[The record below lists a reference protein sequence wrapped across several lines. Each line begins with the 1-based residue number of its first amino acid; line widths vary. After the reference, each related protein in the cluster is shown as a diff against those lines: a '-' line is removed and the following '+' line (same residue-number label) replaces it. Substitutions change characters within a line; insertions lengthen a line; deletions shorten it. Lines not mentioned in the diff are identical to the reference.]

1 MSRPRTFFIVLL
13 SAVVLTAAWFTPA
26 TTRART
32 EVQAGF
38 ERALTVF
45 AAARALGA
53 VVSVAQGTQVALQ
66 PAGVGVNMAPG
77 QALQPLDQLID
88 QFADVMLV
96 ASVSFGIQRL
106 LLELGSHWMVSAAL
120 SAAVL
125 AVALL
130 RWRNKPE
137 ALRWLQPFLVVL
149 LVARFAVPVSALG
162 GEAIY
167 RAFMADEYR
176 KELAVLKASQDK
188 VSEVRGPDAAG
199 DESNLQRWKLKL
211 TDLKVSYAAIL
222 AAASE
227 WPRTMVKLIAL
238 FVLQTIVLP
247 LFFLWLVVRTGQV
260 ALRRSPGRT
269 NEVAKVAQSG

>member
-1 MSRPRTFFIVLL
+1 MSRTRTFFVVIL

-26 TTRART
+26 TTLART

-66 PAGVGVNMAPG
+66 PAGVGVNLTPG
-77 QALQPLDQLID
+77 QVLQPLDQLID

-106 LLELGSHWMVSAAL
+106 LLEFGSHWIVSAAL
-120 SAAVL
+120 SIAVL
-125 AVALL
+125 AAAML
-130 RWRNKPE
+130 RWRNRPD
-137 ALRWLQPFLVVL
+137 ALPWLQPLLVML

-162 GEAIY
+162 SEAIY
-167 RAFMADEYR
+167 RTFMADEYR
-176 KELAVLKASQDK
+176 KELAILNTSPDK
-188 VSEVRGPDAAG
+188 VGEAKGPDAAG
-199 DESNLQRWKLKL
+199 DEGILQRWKPKSP
-211 TDLKVSYAAIL
+211 DLKGSYAAIL
-222 AAASE
+222 SAASE

-247 LFFLWLVVRTGQV
+247 LFFLWLVVRMGQV
-260 ALRRSPGRT
+260 ALCPPRRT
-269 NEVAKVAQSG
+269 NDVVRVAQIG

>member
-1 MSRPRTFFIVLL
+1 MMRRTRTFVIFLL
-13 SAVVLTAAWFTPA
+13 SAMVLAAAWFTPA

-66 PAGVGVNMAPG
+66 PAGVGVNLTPG

-106 LLELGSHWMVSAAL
+106 LLEFGSHWVVSAAL
-120 SAAVL
+120 SIAVL
-125 AVALL
+125 AAAML
-130 RWRNKPE
+130 RWRNRPE
-137 ALRWLQPFLVVL
+137 ALRWLQPLLVML
-149 LVARFAVPVSALG
+149 LVARFAVPLSALG
-162 GEAIY
+162 SEALY
-167 RAFMADEYR
+167 RTFMADEYR
-176 KELAVLKASQDK
+176 KELAVLKASRDK
-188 VSEVRGPDAAG
+188 VGEVKGLDAAG
-199 DESNLQRWKLKL
+199 DEGMLQRWKPKL
-211 TDLKVSYAAIL
+211 PDLKGSYAATL

-227 WPRTMVKLIAL
+227 WPRTMVKLISL

-247 LFFLWLVVRTGQV
+247 LFFLWVVVRTGQV
-260 ALRRSPGRT
+260 ALRPSRRT
-269 NEVAKVAQSG
+269 DQVVRVS

>member
-1 MSRPRTFFIVLL
+1 MMSRLRKFSIVLL
-13 SAVVLTAAWFTPA
+13 SALVLAAAWFTPA
-26 TTRART
+26 TTLART
-32 EVQAGF
+32 EVQAGL

-66 PAGVGVNMAPG
+66 PAGVGVNLAPG

-96 ASVSFGIQRL
+96 ASVSFGVQRL

-120 SAAVL
+120 SIAVL
-125 AVALL
+125 AAAML

-137 ALRWLQPFLVVL
+137 ALRWLQPLLVML
-149 LVARFAVPVSALG
+149 LVARFAVPVAALG
-162 GEAIY
+162 SESLH

-176 KELAVLKASQDK
+176 KELAILHASPDK
-188 VSEVRGPDAAG
+188 IGGVKGPDAIG
-199 DESNLQRWKLKL
+199 DEGILQRWKPKL
-211 TDLKVSYAAIL
+211 PDIKGSYAALL

-247 LFFLWLVVRTGQV
+247 LFFLWLVMRTGQV
-260 ALRRSPGRT
+260 ALRPARQKTDFVS
-269 NEVAKVAQSG
+269 VA

>member
-1 MSRPRTFFIVLL
+1 MMSRLRKFSIVLL
-13 SAVVLTAAWFTPA
+13 SALVLAAAWFTPA
-26 TTRART
+26 TTLART

-66 PAGVGVNMAPG
+66 PAGVGVNLAPG

-96 ASVSFGIQRL
+96 ASVSFGVQRL
-106 LLELGSHWMVSAAL
+106 LLELGSNWMVSAAL
-120 SAAVL
+120 SIAVL
-125 AVALL
+125 AAAML

-137 ALRWLQPFLVVL
+137 ALRWLQPLLVML
-149 LVARFAVPVSALG
+149 LVARFAVPVAALG
-162 GEAIY
+162 SESLH

-176 KELAVLKASQDK
+176 KELAILHASPDK
-188 VSEVRGPDAAG
+188 IGGVKGPDAIG
-199 DESNLQRWKLKL
+199 DEGILQRWKPKL
-211 TDLKVSYAAIL
+211 PDIKGSYAALL

-247 LFFLWLVVRTGQV
+247 LFFLWLVMRTGQV
-260 ALRRSPGRT
+260 ALRPARQKTDFVS
-269 NEVAKVAQSG
+269 VA

>member
-1 MSRPRTFFIVLL
+1 MMSRLRKFSIVLL
-13 SAVVLTAAWFTPA
+13 SALVLAAAWFTPA
-26 TTRART
+26 TTLART

-66 PAGVGVNMAPG
+66 PAGVGVNLAPG

-96 ASVSFGIQRL
+96 ASVSFGVQRL

-120 SAAVL
+120 SIAVL
-125 AVALL
+125 AAAML

-137 ALRWLQPFLVVL
+137 ALRWLQPLLVML
-149 LVARFAVPVSALG
+149 LVARFAVPVAALG
-162 GEAIY
+162 SESLH

-176 KELAVLKASQDK
+176 KELAILHASPDK
-188 VSEVRGPDAAG
+188 IGGVKGPDAIG
-199 DESNLQRWKLKL
+199 DEGILQRWKPKL
-211 TDLKVSYAAIL
+211 PDIKGSYAALL

-227 WPRTMVKLIAL
+227 RPRTMVKLIAL

-247 LFFLWLVVRTGQV
+247 LFFLWLVMRTGQV
-260 ALRRSPGRT
+260 ALRPARQKTDFVS
-269 NEVAKVAQSG
+269 VA